1 MDNKRYLV
9 EVIPFK
15 QDGNTLY
22 ELQLEDEHSFMLT
35 AYEMRDLQELIKD
48 MVIVG

>member
-15 QDGNTLY
+15 QDDNTLY
-22 ELQLEDEHSFMLT
+22 KIELDDEQSLVLT
-35 AYEMRDLQELIKD
+35 AYEMCDLQELVKD
-48 MVIVG
+48 MVIVE